1 MKRHYLLLLGAI
13 TLLLFTF
20 ACKSKKAL
28 ESSVP
33 VDSYIVVGQ
42 GGGFA
47 GTYIQF
53 KINGDGKIE
62 EFNFSDESYSQ
73 IVQLKATE
81 VSSYFAQIDSL
92 SIGEMD
98 VTNPGNMSQ
107 YLEVNYKDIKSHKLI
122 WPMKESAIKE
132 NIQSFYTDCYTFC
145 SKQKSN
151 STTE

>member
-1 MKRHYLLLLGAI
+1 MKKNTLVLVSALTLLLL
-13 TLLLFTF
+13 TF
-20 ACKSKKAL
+20 ACKAKKIV

-33 VDSYIVVGQ
+33 ADSYIVIGQ
-42 GGGFA
+42 GGGFT
-47 GTYIQF
+47 GKYIQF

-62 EFNFSDESYSQ
+62 EFNFSNESYSQ
-73 IVQLKATE
+73 IAQLKATE
-81 VSSYFAQIDSL
+81 VSGYFDRIDSL

-98 VTNPGNMSQ
+98 VINPGNMSQ
-107 YLEVNYKDIKSHKLI
+107 YLEVNYKDIKNHKLI

-145 SKQKSN
+145 SEQKSI